1 MEWMQVAVETH
12 PAAEDIVAALLID
25 LGAEGVQIE
34 SAPPPQPPV
43 AAVDR
48 GNDVYYASHLEQPK
62 IGRESAWVFAYF
74 SVRQWTREC
83 AQNLSDALAVLRQ
96 RASIPVGSLAIDCE
110 RHAEAEW
117 TDRWKAAFHIQRV
130 TSRFVV
136 VPSWETSSY
145 QPKSGDL
152 PLFLDPG
159 AAFGTG
165 THETTAMCLAL
176 MEEAM
181 RPGARVLDVGC
192 GSGILS
198 IAAARLGASQVD
210 ARDLSP
216 LAVDVAR
223 ENVVANGVEA
233 VVTVEE
239 GDLLEGVSGRYDW
252 ILANL
257 VSDLI
262 LALLPSLHRVLLP
275 HGQAVLSGIIGERMQ
290 ELDAALYKHGF
301 CIQQQRQRRD
311 WVALCVAPAQAM
323 KE

>member
-1 MEWMQVAVETH
+1 MEWMQVAVETD
-12 PAAEDIVAALLID
+12 PLAEDIVAALLID

-48 GNDVYYASHLEQPK
+48 GSDVAYASHLEQPK
-62 IGRESAWVFAYF
+62 IGQGSAWVLAYF
-74 SVRQWTREC
+74 PVRQWTQEK
-83 AQNLSDALAVLRQ
+83 AEKLSSALAEFRQ
-96 RASIPVGSLAIDCE
+96 RARMPVGSLTIDWE
-110 RHAEAEW
+110 RHDESEW
-117 TDRWKAAFHIQRV
+117 ADRWKAAFHIQRI
-130 TSRFVV
+130 TPRFVV
-136 VPSWETSSY
+136 VPSWEAASY
-145 QPKSGDL
+145 QPQPDDL

-176 MEEAM
+176 MEETM
-181 RPGARVLDVGC
+181 QPGARVLDIGC

-198 IAAARLGASQVD
+198 IAAARLGATQVD

-223 ENVVANGVEA
+223 QNVVANGVEA
-233 VVTVEE
+233 IVTVEE
-239 GDLLEGVSGRYDW
+239 GDLLEGVEGRYDW

-275 HGQAVLSGIIGERMQ
+275 HGQALLSGIIGERMQ
-290 ELDAALYKHGF
+290 ELRVALYRHGF
-301 CIQQQRQRRD
+301 GIQQQRQRRD
-311 WVALCVAPAQAM
+311 WVALRVAPAQAM